1 MQKRLHVVLRLQNK
15 LRMNMIKKALYIA
28 FTSCFL
34 TSHLESTI
42 AVGDP
47 AAAPGTT
54 FSFNVGFAQ
63 YNENQNRPR
72 LWLASS
78 QTITD
83 DRAKSY
89 ALSYI
94 DQIPAEP
101 IANPATGQ
109 QYFPTAWPMANPEGA
124 FVFFY
129 NPTTNLVETT
139 NIPNPIYGEA
149 FAFFDMFLNKPVFVM
164 ASDLSKVYYGYDIDH
179 PPVGATQRFNKTE
192 LLLHDFG
199 SGQNIATLL
208 GANDGIYTAYS
219 SGTFG
224 TNTSYI
230 AKFTQGALAQQG
242 SEKPQPYLQLLAQEQ
257 VSVNTPALTNNGPN
271 LASLGSSIALQ
282 NFATMTYAGVQA
294 KANNGGASAT
304 GIMVVNTV
312 LTEGVYSLSF
322 TPIASSSV
330 ISSAFNT
337 VVSAPSHQTI
347 RIKNI
352 AGMRT
357 STSLN
362 YLIVARDR
370 GTGPQ
375 SIYAVPLVSKPGD
388 GYGQIADFTQ
398 ISNAFGTN
406 PPVFVQRTFDTVLT
420 NPSQIQI
427 DGAFSDQ
434 ITVGGPIPLANGNI
448 EDLYAVG
455 DSVYIVIGSPYAT
468 GTQPGTFRSQAI
480 FAQDGHIIN
489 WSPWTRVLGSD
500 NPMLYSHVNK
510 SFTSNFYVSDPTGSG
525 TTFNTVSQTQ
535 WTAFQNLSTM
545 FQYST
550 GAQGGV
556 QGLFNFGQTTPGFN
570 NAMSLLATTGFN
582 NVTIGQTG
590 SISGGNFK
598 ILNMTTS
605 DVVTFTNVNNSG
617 ALVAL
622 ELAHS
627 GSNHWLFAGGAT
639 GLYVLTDNSTG
650 CTQVGNFTSI
660 ANFNAG
666 QTWKTVGDFSYIK
679 KLIWD
684 ETFLYVLTPTTI
696 YQIELDPNKFKENP
710 SADLNAKKIM
720 LSYNLFKNSYFL
732 DLIID
737 HGFCIAGTTQ
747 GLYSFN
753 ITTNSTATNVAY
765 IAIPDGLPAAS
776 QLIVIANSDTP
787 QSNFKTTSN
796 LVVLNNS
803 FATQQAR
810 INRFVIEDETVIP
823 FNDAILNDNAN
834 PNGIP
839 TSFIKFEQYV
849 SNYFTDGSW
858 NLASNYFLGAT
869 QPKAVSSPSLLQIY
883 SGVRNGASSSG
894 SILHLSSAYV
904 PAQFLKQ
911 TNMFLGITRE
921 STSGAYI
928 ASGNFQARINA

>member
-47 AAAPGTT
+47 VAAPGTT
-54 FSFNVGFAQ
+54 FSFNVGFAK
-63 YNENQNRPR
+63 YNENQNRLR

-78 QTITD
+78 QVITD
-83 DRAKSY
+83 ELAKPY

-129 NPTTNLVETT
+129 NPTKNLVETT
-139 NIPNPIYGEA
+139 NIANPIYGQA
-149 FAFFDMFLNKPVFVM
+149 FAFFEMFSNKPVFVM
-164 ASDLSKVYYGYDIDH
+164 ANDLSKLYYGYDIDH

-192 LLLHDFG
+192 LLLYDFG
-199 SGQNIATLL
+199 QGQNIASLL
-208 GANDGIYTAYS
+208 GAYDGIYAAYS

-224 TNTSYI
+224 TSPSSI
-230 AKFTQGALAQQG
+230 ARFTQGALAQED
-242 SEKPQPYLQLLAQEQ
+242 SEKPQPYLQLLASEP
-257 VSVNTPALTNNGPN
+257 VSVSTPALTNGGSN
-271 LASLGSSIALQ
+271 LASLGSSITMQ
-282 NFATMTYAGVQA
+282 SFATMTYAGVQA
-294 KANNGGASAT
+294 KALNGGATAT
-304 GIMVVNTV
+304 GIMVVNNV
-312 LTEGVYSLSF
+312 LTDGVYSILF

-330 ISSAFNT
+330 ISPTFNT
-337 VVSAPSHQTI
+337 VVSAPSSQTI

-352 AGMRT
+352 SGMKT

-362 YLIVARDR
+362 YLIVARDN

-398 ISNAFGTN
+398 ITNVFGVN
-406 PPVFVQRTFDTVLT
+406 PPMFAQRAFDSVLT
-420 NPSQIQI
+420 DPSQIQI
-427 DGAFSDQ
+427 GGPYAEQ
-434 ITVGGPIPLANGNI
+434 ITVGGSIPLANGNI
-448 EDLYAVG
+448 QDLYTNG

-468 GTQPGTFRSQAI
+468 GTKPGTFQSQAI
-480 FAQDGHIIN
+480 FAPEGHIISWTP
-489 WSPWTRVLGSD
+489 WSRVMASD
-500 NPMLYSHVNK
+500 NPMIYSHVSK
-510 SFTSNFYVSDPTGSG
+510 STTSNFYVADVTGSG
-525 TTFNTVSQTQ
+525 SRFNTVIQTQ
-535 WTAFQNLSTM
+535 WTAYQNLSVM
-545 FQYST
+545 FQYSA

-570 NAMSLLATTGFN
+570 NSMSLLATTGFN
-582 NVTIGQTG
+582 NVTVGQTG
-590 SISGGNFK
+590 TAADGNFK
-598 ILNMTTS
+598 VLDMQTS
-605 DVVTFTNVNNSG
+605 DVVTWKNINNSG

-627 GSNHWLFAGGAT
+627 GANHWLFAAGVT
-639 GLYVLTDNSTG
+639 GLYVLTDNTTG
-650 CTQVGNFTSI
+650 CTKIGDFTSVSD
-660 ANFNAG
+660 FNAG
-666 QTWKTVGDFSYIK
+666 QTWKNVGDFSYIK

-684 ETFLYVLTPTTI
+684 ETFLYVLTPTAL

-710 SADLNAKKIM
+710 SVELNPKTIT
-720 LSYNLFKNSYFL
+720 LSSNLSKNSYLL

-737 HGFCIAGTTQ
+737 NGFCIAGTTQ
-747 GLYSFN
+747 GLYSYNVNTNNQITN
-753 ITTNSTATNVAY
+753 IN
-765 IAIPDGLPAAS
+765 IPDGLSAAS
-776 QLIVIANSDTP
+776 QLFVVANSSKS
-787 QSNFKTTSN
+787 QSNFKTLSN
-796 LVVLNNS
+796 LIVLNNS
-803 FATQQAR
+803 FGTEQAR
-810 INRFVIEDETVIP
+810 INRFVIKDETVTP
-823 FNDAILNDNAN
+823 FNDALLNDNAN

-839 TSFIKFEQYV
+839 SSLIKFNQYV

-858 NLASNYFLGAT
+858 NLASNYFLGTT
-869 QPKAVSSPSLLQIY
+869 QPKGVSSPSLLQLF
-883 SGVRNGASSSG
+883 SGLKNGESSSKV
-894 SILHLSSAYV
+894 ILHLSSAYV
-904 PAQFLKQ
+904 PAQYLKE

-928 ASGNFQARINA
+928 ASGNFPARINA